1 MAKTLVLFV
10 FDVFNARVQNFID
23 NCIFFSTSV
32 DFIVIS
38 NNKSNK
44 FTVPDYVKTFFREN
58 IGYDFGGWSDALL
71 IDNLYKNYDNYIF
84 VNSSVIGPFVP
95 AYFKGHWTD
104 IYIHGL
110 QGNVKLFGTAINT
123 ANEKGVNDPLRIS
136 HVQSYIFSM
145 DKTTL
150 EYLITCEIFS
160 MTNYA
165 ANYVDAIHQKEI
177 LMSRKIVENKWNL
190 GCLYPA
196 YKNVDFTF
204 AEKKPNEYDRN
215 FFKGD
220 FMFEKYRNTLWNEYE
235 LVFLKGNRDIPMNLI
250 HKIADRRSLH
260 STL

>member
-1 MAKTLVLFV
+1 MTKTLVLFV
-10 FDVFNARVQNFID
+10 FDVFNDRVKLFLD
-23 NCIFFSTSV
+23 NCFFKDPNV

-44 FTVPDYVKTFFREN
+44 FTVPDYVKTLLREN

-95 AYFKGHWTD
+95 AYFKDNWTD
-104 IYIHGL
+104 IYINGL
-110 QGNVKLFGTAINT
+110 QGNVKLFGTTINT
-123 ANEKGVNDPLRIS
+123 ENTLIGVNDPLRIS
-136 HVQSYIFSM
+136 HVQTYIFSM

-150 EYLITCEIFS
+150 EYLISCEIFS

-165 ANYVDAIHQKEI
+165 ATYLDAIYQKEL

-190 GCLYPA
+190 GSLYPA

-204 AEKKPNEYDRN
+204 SEKKPNEYGSN

-220 FMFEKYRNTLWNEYE
+220 LMYEKHRNKLWNEYD
-235 LVFLKGNRDIPMNLI
+235 LVFLKGNRDIPMGLI
-250 HKIADRRSLH
+250 SKIIDRRSL
-260 STL
+260 